1 MIGRQAYK
9 KNIQS
14 IPKRKAEITC
24 INGEIKKKPVILKFP
39 YKKKDVY

>member
-24 INGEIKKKPVILKFP
+24 VNGEIKKTRH
-39 YKKKDVY
+39 YKVSL